1 MLPGD
6 RDNPFMPRSII
17 KRMPTCPGC
26 GDETTKRMAVI
37 EPSDLREE
45 REYCLTCEKYIDD
58 DAREP
63 ADEE

>member
-1 MLPGD
+1 
-6 RDNPFMPRSII
+6 
-17 KRMPTCPGC
+17 MPTCPGC

-37 EPSDLREE
+37 EPSDLGEQRD
-45 REYCLTCEKYIDD
+45 YCLTCEKYIDD